1 MPSTHYVRM
10 MLLLGSLV
18 GCASDDDATTDP
30 ICEGKCDGTGSGSSL
45 IRREIVSDPGFGL
58 GWEIAMSTDG
68 KTMAV
73 GSLDDK
79 VRVFSRGDAG
89 WTLQHTLV
97 SPRQYNNFGTALS
110 ISADGDT
117 VVIGASGEKFPL
129 DNNGAAYV
137 ATRTGATWSELTRLQ
152 AGSPQNFDYYGT
164 AVAMSGDGQT
174 LLVGATEARNP
185 ANAGT
190 GYVEAYKRT
199 GDTWTREGRIAP
211 SQFGSRFGAAVA
223 LSGDGNTALVGS
235 PYEQAEYGK
244 ARIYTRTSG
253 TWTVKRELDDGLF
266 LDHFGSAVALS
277 ADGKRAI
284 VGAPE
289 ENNGTNIDHGA
300 AFVYGLTGDSWALE
314 TKLVAIEKEQYAA
327 FGTSVALDSDGHTA
341 VIGAVK
347 ADAFDAVTDS
357 EFNEGAAYVF
367 SKPATEWKQTIRL
380 VAGDGRFDDNFGA
393 AAAISGDGTE
403 IAIGAFYAGENTGAA
418 YVYAAGADA
427 DRDLIADADDNCKD
441 IANAN
446 QANHDTDEHGDACD
460 DDDDGDSVAD
470 AADNCPINP
479 NAEQLDT
486 DADNA
491 GDACDHDDD
500 NDNKFDD
507 VDNCILIP
515 NPDQANLDNDA
526 LGDVC
531 DDDDDQD
538 TIEDTKDVCPRTP
551 DVEQLDQDQD
561 GIGDACDSD
570 DDNDTVI
577 DDADNC
583 PFTPNVDQGD
593 VDGNGVGNACDGDLD
608 ADGVKED
615 TDNCDDQANPDQKDL
630 DGDGIGDVCDADDDG
645 DSVADGV
652 DNCAQKA
659 NADQVDLDKD
669 GIGDA
674 CDPVVELPE
683 VEQPGEQPGEAGDG
697 GGCST
702 TRGGLGLPLALLV
715 GLFVRRRRAQAGANR
730 P

>member
-1 MPSTHYVRM
+1 
-10 MLLLGSLV
+10 MLLLGSLI
-18 GCASDDDATTDP
+18 GCTSDDDATNQPTCP
-30 ICEGKCDGTGSGSSL
+30 EGEGKCDGTGSGSSL
-45 IRREIVSDPGFGL
+45 VRREIVSDPGYGL
-58 GWEIAMSTDG
+58 GHDIAISTDG

-73 GSLDDK
+73 SGLDDK
-79 VRVFSRGDAG
+79 VRIFTRADSG

-97 SPRQYNNFGTALS
+97 SPRQYNQFGLALS
-110 ISADGDT
+110 ISADGNT
-117 VVIGASGEKFPL
+117 VVIGAQGEKFPV
-129 DNNGAAYV
+129 DTNGAAYI
-137 ATRTGATWSELTRLQ
+137 AMRAGTSWSELTRLQ
-152 AGSPQNFDYYGT
+152 SSSPQNFDYYGT
-164 AVAMSGDGQT
+164 AVAVSGDGQT
-174 LLVGATEARNP
+174 VLVGATESRNP

-190 GYVEAYKRT
+190 GYVEAWKRT
-199 GDTWTREGRIAP
+199 GDTWAREGSRIVI
-211 SQFGSRFGAAVA
+211 SQYGSRFGAAVA
-223 LSGDGNTALVGS
+223 LSGDGNTALIGS

-244 ARIYTRTSG
+244 ARLYNRTNG
-253 TWTVKRELDDGLF
+253 TFTLARELDDGLF
-266 LDHFGSAVALS
+266 LDHFGSSVALS

-284 VGAPE
+284 VGAPD

-300 AFVYGLTGDSWALE
+300 AFVYGRSGDSWTLE
-314 TKLVAIEKEQYAA
+314 SKLVAVEKEEYAA

-341 VIGAVK
+341 VIGAIK
-347 ADAFDAVTDS
+347 ADAFDALTDS

-367 SKPATEWKQTIRL
+367 AKPATEWKQTIRL
-380 VAGDGRFDDNFGA
+380 VAGDGRFDDHFGN

-403 IAIGAFYAGENTGAA
+403 IAIGAFWAGENTGAA
-418 YVYAAGADA
+418 YIYAAGADA
-427 DRDLIADADDNCKD
+427 DRDLIPDATDNCKD

-446 QANHDTDEHGDACD
+446 QANHDSDDNGDLCD
-460 DDDDGDSVAD
+460 DDDDNDGDLD
-470 AADNCPINP
+470 AADNCPIHA

-486 DADNA
+486 DADKA
-491 GDACDHDDD
+491 GDACDYDDD

-507 VDNCILIP
+507 TDNCILIA

-551 DVEQLDQDQD
+551 DVDQLDGDKD
-561 GIGDACDSD
+561 GTGDACDTD
-570 DDNDTVI
+570 DDNDTVA
-577 DDADNC
+577 DETDNC

-593 VDGNGVGNACDGDLD
+593 ADGNGIGNACDGDLD
-608 ADGVKED
+608 GDGVKED

-630 DGDGIGDVCDADDDG
+630 DRDSIGDVCDADDDG

-669 GIGDA
+669 GIGDT

-683 VEQPGEQPGEAGDG
+683 EEGEQEGAGTESGDG

-702 TRGGLGLPLALLV
+702 SNGSGLGVTLVLLL
-715 GLFVRRRRAQAGANR
+715 GILVRRRRYAKR